1 MTLLPIQDSD
11 PDEPAGAAVAPGFPH
26 SPAAAGAPG
35 AARAAAP
42 LHDAFH
48 ALARATMDAVWDWD
62 LATDALRWNQA
73 VTALFGYA
81 PEALGADAGWWIE
94 HIHPE
99 DRDRVATGIHAV
111 IDGGGSGWC
120 DTYRFQRA
128 DGGWAHV
135 DDRGYVIRDA
145 AGRPLRMVG
154 AMHDATADRH
164 NRHELQRMRSYLKNI
179 IDSMPSV
186 LVGVDGEGRV
196 TQWNASAERAT
207 GVAAA
212 QAVGRLFAQ
221 VLPEHA
227 AQMDNV
233 RRAIAGQVPVRA
245 ERQVFEREGETR
257 WADVMAYPLAGDG
270 AEGAVIRVDDVTER
284 VRIEQMMVQTEKMMS
299 VGGLAAGMA
308 HEINNPLGVILQSCQ
323 NLRRRL
329 GTELAV
335 NRRAAEAA
343 GLDLDALQRYLEARG
358 LVGFIEAI
366 QEAGER
372 AGRIVAD
379 MLAFSRRA
387 DESFAPEGVADMLDA
402 VVRLVASDYDLKKRY
417 DFKQVEVVRRYESG
431 LPPVPCARTE
441 IEQVLLNL
449 IKNAAQAM
457 AEGGRRPSVL
467 TLRAAR
473 EGEAVRIDVEDNGPG
488 IAPAAQRR
496 IFEPFYTTKPVGV
509 GTGLGLS
516 VSYFIVA
523 DHHKGSLTL
532 ESTPG
537 EGSCFTVRLPL
548 RQGGSV

>member
-1 MTLLPIQDSD
+1 MTLLPL
-11 PDEPAGAAVAPGFPH
+11 PDEPADAAAAPASGDAPAPAVAPG
-26 SPAAAGAPG
+26 AA
-35 AARAAAP
+35 

-48 ALARATMDAVWDWD
+48 ALARATVDAVWDWD
-62 LATDALRWNQA
+62 LATDARRWNGA

-81 PEALGADAGWWIE
+81 PEALGSSADWWIG

-99 DRDRVATGIHAV
+99 DRARVATGIQAV
-111 IDGGGSGWC
+111 IDGGGTGWG
-120 DTYRFQRA
+120 DAYRFRRA

-154 AMHDATADRH
+154 AMHDASGDRRH
-164 NRHELQRMRSYLKNI
+164 RHELQRMRSYLKNI

-196 TQWNASAERAT
+196 TEWNASAERAS
-207 GVAAA
+207 GVTAA
-212 QAVGRLFAQ
+212 QAVGRPFAE

-227 AQMDNV
+227 AQLHNV
-233 RRAIAGQVPVRA
+233 RRAIAEQVPVRA

-257 WADVMAYPLAGDG
+257 WADVMTYPLTTDG
-270 AEGAVIRVDDVTER
+270 AVGAVIRVDDVTER

-329 GTELAV
+329 GTELPA
-335 NRRAAEAA
+335 NRRAAGEA
-343 GLDLDALQRYLEARG
+343 GLDLDALQRYLDARG
-358 LVGFIEAI
+358 LTAFIEAI

-387 DESFAPEGVADMLDA
+387 DTSLAPESVEAMLDA
-402 VVRLVASDYDLKKRY
+402 VVRLVASDYDLKKHY
-417 DFKQVEVVRRYESG
+417 DFKQVEVVRRYEPG

-473 EGEAVRIDVEDNGPG
+473 DGEAVRIDIEDNGPG

-516 VSYFIVA
+516 VSYFIVT

-537 EGSCFTVRLPL
+537 EGSRFTIRLPL